1 MSEYITR
8 ERVLEI
14 LNDIGGCGAEPGS
27 YTAGWDEAINAAYEA
42 IQDETAADVAPV
54 VHGKWLNIDGDY
66 TFAACSICETAYEVA
81 TEEEAEKGLWDAFMC
96 SYRYCPNCGAKM
108 DGGDNI
114 MNTNPE
120 CFTPEGNNPYPLC
133 TGKDMPECENCQ
145 LRAGWNGGDTDV

>member
-1 MSEYITR
+1 MSEYINR
-8 ERVLEI
+8 ESIRKVLMDVCSDEKCPMFI
-14 LNDIGGCGAEPGS
+14 AATIDQVIDYEP
-27 YTAGWDEAINAAYEA
+27 
-42 IQDETAADVAPV
+42 AADVAPV
-54 VHGKWLNIDGDY
+54 VHGEWLNIDGDY

-145 LRAGWNGGDTDV
+145 LRAGWNGGDTDA